1 MLKSMYINC
10 KNFKECMNDTYNKDP
25 KDFKHRLCVIKKDF
39 KKKKIE
45 QQGGFYMIVDKTD

>member
-25 KDFKHRLCVIKKDF
+25 KDFK
-39 KKKKIE
+39 KKKID
-45 QQGGFYMIVDKTD
+45 QQGGFYMIVDKN